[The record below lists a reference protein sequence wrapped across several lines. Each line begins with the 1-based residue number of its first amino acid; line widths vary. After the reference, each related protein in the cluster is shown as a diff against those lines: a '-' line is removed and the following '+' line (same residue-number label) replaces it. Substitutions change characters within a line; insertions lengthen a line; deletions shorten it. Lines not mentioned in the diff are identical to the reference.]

1 MINSRD
7 KYDFVTIPDE
17 IRIDGGIMPA
27 RDVAAD
33 GSWKHLRGEDAERT
47 RHSSSR
53 PWRNDA
59 ARSRA

>member
-27 RDVAAD
+27 RDVAGD
-33 GSWKHLRGEDAERT
+33 GSWRQLRGEDAAFLMEGI
-47 RHSSSR
+47 
-53 PWRNDA
+53 
-59 ARSRA
+59 